1 MVIVRTL
8 LLNWQ
13 IGVSGYEQPEA
24 VQCWWLCWL
33 AGKNL
38 VLTNQPYFY
47 KKAELFPDSTFVVG
61 VDTAIRLMNVS
72 LFLHVVPHSWC
83 VAANVN
89 FLACCM
95 PIDKWLEGDGSS
107 FADFVKS
114 VIVFECEDVLIWQP
128 KYYGESKTRM
138 LEVLLGIHQQGCDFM
153 VAGRK
158 VDGRFKVC
166 QSLWFSCSVWWT
178 IEEILKC
185 RSNEQV
191 YSMFQS

>member
-1 MVIVRTL
+1 MTDAYFWPLVSDLLTL
-8 LLNWQ
+8 LLTHMNMQLVIFNSNHREAHKPSSGCPSEITWDMNFLDGHSQNLVATLANWSVR
-13 IGVSGYEQPEA
+13 IWQPEA

-72 LFLHVVPHSWC
+72 LFLHVVPHSWHA
-83 VAANVN
+83 AANVN

-107 FADFVKS
+107 FADFV
-114 VIVFECEDVLIWQP
+114 
-128 KYYGESKTRM
+128 RM
-138 LEVLLGIHQQGCDFM
+138 
-153 VAGRK
+153 
-158 VDGRFKVC
+158 
-166 QSLWFSCSVWWT
+166 
-178 IEEILKC
+178 
-185 RSNEQV
+185 
-191 YSMFQS
+191 